1 MKRIIK
7 KTTDNAVVGIV
18 TAMLVISL
26 ITTVFAMA
34 QLVYVPIIMEQREAE
49 HMDKVA
55 EQFGFLTSVIDKQA
69 ADSRKGIPIA
79 AFITLG
85 SKELPFL
92 ISSRAYGTLEILEN
106 SYTMII
112 HNDSFDNAFRIGG
125 ITYSATNAYY
135 VDQSYIYEAGA
146 MIVSQVSG
154 NKMIVRPGFFVDY
167 DKTNE
172 TVNISFAIVNISSLG
187 LKNIATGSGISGIQ
201 TEFSDI
207 STNINLTDVHNITI
221 VTSFSNAWFVF
232 MNHLLTEAGLDSKA
246 NPAQFNLINTEQ
258 DLNLEFPSTLTV
270 NMNFKIIEIQAQI
283 GPGWVE

>member
-26 ITTVFAMA
+26 ITTFFAMV

-69 ADSRKGIPIA
+69 ADGSKGIPIA

-106 SYTMII
+106 SYIMNI
-112 HNDSFDNAFRIGG
+112 HNDSINNTFQIGT
-125 ITYSATNAYY
+125 ITYSSTNSYY
-135 VDQSYIYEAGA
+135 VDQLYTYEAGA

-154 NKMIVRPGFFVDY
+154 NKMIVRPGFSVDY
-167 DKTNE
+167 DKINNI
-172 TVNISFAIVNISSLG
+172 VNISFNIVNISSFG
-187 LKNIATGSGISGIQ
+187 LKNIETGSGTSGIQ

-207 STNINLTDVHNITI
+207 STDMNLTEVHNITI

-232 MNHLLTEAGLDSKA
+232 INHLLTEAGLDSTA
-246 NPAQFNLINTEQ
+246 NPAQFTLTNTEQ
-258 DLNLEFPSTLTV
+258 ALKLEFHSTLTV
-270 NMNFKIIEIQAQI
+270 NMFFKIIEIQAQI